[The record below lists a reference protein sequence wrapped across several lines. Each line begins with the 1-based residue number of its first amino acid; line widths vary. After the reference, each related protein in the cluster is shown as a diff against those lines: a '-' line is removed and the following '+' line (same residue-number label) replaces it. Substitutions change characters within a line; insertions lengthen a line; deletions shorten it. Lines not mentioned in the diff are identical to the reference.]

1 MKKQR
6 IRLKL
11 KSFDHNL
18 LEKAV
23 KAIALTAKRTGAF
36 LMGPV
41 PLPTENKKFT
51 VLRSPHVDKEAREQ
65 FELKTHKRVLDII
78 APSEAT
84 MDAMM
89 KLSLPSSVEV
99 EVKNA

>member
-23 KAIALTAKRTGAF
+23 KAIALTAKRTGAS

-41 PLPTENKKFT
+41 PLPTENRKFT
-51 VLRSPHVDKEAREQ
+51 VLRSPHIDKESREQ
-65 FELKTHKRVLDII
+65 FELKTHKRVVDII
-78 APSEAT
+78 APTNNT
-84 MDAMM
+84 MDALL
-89 KLSLPSSVEV
+89 KLNLSSSVEV
-99 EVKNA
+99 EVKTA